1 MSEKLLKNNL
11 DALAERYPLWGGLSG
26 ASLSLA
32 LAELCRSHRGLVVVV
47 TPDTHGADLLA
58 RECRFFLGQKAHAL
72 LQFPDWETL
81 PYDLFSPHDEIIS
94 QRLLTLSR
102 LPETRSGLLIVPAS
116 TLLQRLPPVDYLQS
130 VCFSLAAGDELD
142 IEAFTRR
149 LANAGYAT
157 VNQVIAHGEMAV
169 RGALVDIFPMG
180 SEHPYRID
188 LFDNEIESIRIFD
201 PETQKT
207 ISKTDAIRLL
217 PAHEFPLDE
226 AGVKTFRRRYRE
238 RFEGNP
244 QESLIYTSVSAGA
257 PTGGIEYY
265 LPLFFEQTAS
275 LFDYL
280 PGATRFCVAGPVLEA
295 AETFLDEAA
304 ARYEQR
310 RHDRQRPLLRPDEI
324 FLSRDDLAASL
335 NPLLTLQHEKTTGGG
350 QGIDFATRG
359 LPDLSLKPRQES
371 PAAAL
376 QRFVD
381 ASDDRILFTADSTGR
396 REFVLETLRPFG
408 IRPRVVEGWSGFLSS
423 NARIVITVA
432 PLEQGVRLDADGITL
447 IPESSLFADR
457 VRQRRRNRRT
467 TRDGNAVIRNL
478 SELNIG
484 SPVVHEDHGVGR
496 YAGLRIL
503 EVGGVE
509 SEYLMLEYA
518 GRDKLY
524 VPVSSLHLISRYTGA
539 DEEHA
544 PLHKLGT
551 DQWQKARKRAAQKAW
566 DAAAELLD
574 IYARRA
580 ARQGHSYDTETLDQQ
595 AFAAAFPF
603 EETED
608 QATAIEAVLND
619 LKSPRPMDRVVCG
632 DVGFGKTE
640 VAMRAAFAV
649 ANAGKQV
656 AVLAPTTLLTE
667 QHGQNFADRFSEWPF
682 RIESLSRF
690 RSAAEQKS
698 ILEGLKN
705 GAVDIVIGTHKLLQK
720 DVKFKDLGLVI
731 IDEEQR
737 FGVRHKEKL
746 KALRANVDILTL
758 TATPIP
764 RTLNMSLSG
773 LRDLSIIATPPMQR
787 HAIKT
792 FVSEWNGAV
801 VQEACQ
807 REIRRGGQ
815 VYFLHNEVK
824 SIEKAARELA
834 ELVPEASIEIAHG
847 QMRER
852 ELEQVM
858 QDFYHQRF
866 NILVCT
872 TIIETGIDVP
882 SANTIIIN
890 RADKFGLSQLH
901 QLRGRVGRS
910 WHRAYAY
917 LITPPRKAMTR
928 DAVKRL
934 EAIESLEDLG
944 VGFTLATHDLEIR
957 GAGELLGDE
966 QSGQIQ
972 EIGFSMYNELL
983 ERAVKALKEGRQPE
997 TLEQPEHVT
1006 EVDLGAPALLP
1017 GDYVHDVHTRLIFYK
1032 RIASAG
1038 NEEELR
1044 DLQIELIDRFGM
1056 LPEAAKTLFAAHEL
1070 KLLATRMGIRKIDL
1084 GPDAGQ
1090 LVFSEAPNI
1099 DVAALLALIQKPGSP
1114 FSMRG
1119 QEKLRFALEEQPIM
1133 ARVEWVRELLDSL
1146 APSH

>member
-1 MSEKLLKNNL
+1 MREKLLHNDL
-11 DALAERYPLWGGLSG
+11 DALADRHPLWGGLSG

-32 LAELCRSHRGLVVVV
+32 LAELGRRHRGLVVAV
-47 TPDTHGADLLA
+47 TPDTHSADLLA
-58 RECRFFLGQKAHAL
+58 RECRFFLGQKSHAL

-102 LPETRSGLLIVPAS
+102 LGETRSGLLVVPVS
-116 TLLQRLPPVDYLQS
+116 TLLQRLPPVEYLQS
-130 VCFSLAAGDELD
+130 VCFSLAVGDELD
-142 IEAFTRR
+142 IEAFTTR
-149 LANAGYAT
+149 LASAGYAS
-157 VNQVIAHGEMAV
+157 VSQVIAHGEMAV
-169 RGALVDIFPMG
+169 RGSLVDIFPMG
-180 SEHPYRID
+180 SEQPYRID
-188 LFDNEIESIRIFD
+188 LFDNEIESIRVFD

-207 ISKTDAIRLL
+207 TAKIDAIRLL

-226 AGVKTFRRRYRE
+226 EGVKTFRRRYRE

-244 QESLIYTSVSAGA
+244 QKSIIYSSVSSGA

-265 LPLFFEQTAS
+265 LPLFFERTAT

-280 PGATRFCVAGPVLEA
+280 PKATRFCALGDALSS
-295 AETFLDEAA
+295 AEGFLDETR

-310 RHDRQRPLLRPDEI
+310 RHDLERPLLRPEEI
-324 FLSRDDLAASL
+324 YLSTEALSERLT
-335 NPLLTLQHEKTTGGG
+335 PLLRLQHEKTTDTATGVN
-350 QGIDFATRG
+350 FAANA
-359 LPDLSLKPRQES
+359 LPDLSLKPRQEE
-371 PAAAL
+371 PAQAL
-376 QRFVD
+376 LRFLE
-381 ASDDRILFTADSTGR
+381 SSEDRILFTADSTGR
-396 REFVLETLRPFG
+396 REFMLETLRPFG
-408 IRPRVVEGWSGFLSS
+408 VKPRPVDGWPGFLSS
-423 NARIVITVA
+423 KARLVITVA
-432 PLEQGVRLDADGITL
+432 PLEQGVRLGADGITL
-447 IPESSLFADR
+447 IPEASLFADR
-457 VRQRRRNRRT
+457 VRQQRRQRRT

-478 SELNIG
+478 SELNLG

-496 YAGLRIL
+496 YAGLQIL

-518 GRDKLY
+518 GKDKLY

-539 DEEHA
+539 DEDHA

-551 DQWQKARKRAAQKAW
+551 GQWEKVRKRSAQKAW

-580 ARQGHSYDTETLDQQ
+580 ARQGQSYDTETLDMQG
-595 AFAAAFPF
+595 FAAAFPF

-608 QATAIEAVLND
+608 QHTAIEAVLND

-656 AVLAPTTLLTE
+656 AVLVPTTLLAQ
-667 QHGQNFADRFSEWPF
+667 QHGQNFADRFAEWPF
-682 RIESLSRF
+682 RIEALSRF

-720 DVKFKDLGLVI
+720 DVKFRDLGLVI

-737 FGVRHKEKL
+737 FGVRHKERL
-746 KALRANVDILTL
+746 KSLRAEVDILTL

-801 VQEACQ
+801 IQEACQ

-858 QDFYHQRF
+858 LDFYHQRF

-917 LITPPRKAMTR
+917 LVTPPRKAMTR

-983 ERAVKALKEGRQPE
+983 ERAVKALKEGKQPE
-997 TLEQPEHVT
+997 SLEKAEHVT

-1017 GDYVHDVHTRLIFYK
+1017 KDYVHDVHTRLIFYK
-1032 RIASAG
+1032 RIAS
-1038 NEEELR
+1038 
-1044 DLQIELIDRFGM
+1044 
-1056 LPEAAKTLFAAHEL
+1056 
-1070 KLLATRMGIRKIDL
+1070 
-1084 GPDAGQ
+1084 
-1090 LVFSEAPNI
+1090 
-1099 DVAALLALIQKPGSP
+1099 
-1114 FSMRG
+1114 
-1119 QEKLRFALEEQPIM
+1119 
-1133 ARVEWVRELLDSL
+1133 
-1146 APSH
+1146 